1 MTENI
6 TVAII
11 GNRDQTALMR
21 LAGVEKCRIIEED
34 GDDTRDK
41 VREALVDLAGDSSVG
56 IIMLPEDWGRD
67 AADTIRHI
75 RESKRSSAIVI
86 NIPSGFKTK
95 EQDVK
100 EYYKTYTKKLIGFN
114 VNI

>member
-6 TVAII
+6 TIAII

-21 LAGVEKCRIIEED
+21 LAGVEKCRIIEE
-34 GDDTRDK
+34 GDDTREK
-41 VREALVDLAGDSSVG
+41 VREALMELAGDSSVG

-67 AADTIRHI
+67 ATDTIRHI
-75 RESKRSSAIVI
+75 KESKRSSAIVI
-86 NIPSGFKTK
+86 EIPSGFKT
-95 EQDVK
+95 EERDVK

>member
-1 MTENI
+1 MTEQI
-6 TVAII
+6 TVGII

-21 LAGVEKCRIIEED
+21 LAGVEKYRIIE
-34 GDDTRDK
+34 DTDATPEK
-41 VREALVDLAGDSSVG
+41 IREALTELAGDSSVG
-56 IIMLPEDWGRD
+56 LIMLPEGWIRD
-67 AADTIRHI
+67 VADTIRYL
-75 RESKRSSAIVI
+75 RESKRTSAIVI
-86 NIPSGFKTK
+86 GIPPGFKTE

>member
-21 LAGVEKCRIIEED
+21 LAGVEKCRIIEE
-34 GDDTRDK
+34 GDDTREK
-41 VREALVDLAGDSSVG
+41 VKEALMELAGDSTVG
-56 IIMLPEDWGRD
+56 IIILPEDWGRD
-67 AADTIRHI
+67 VKDTIRHI
-75 RESKRSSAIVI
+75 KESKRSSAIVI
-86 NIPSGFKTK
+86 EIPAGFKAE
-95 EQDVK
+95 EQDVR

>member
-11 GNRDQTALMR
+11 GTRDQTALMR
-21 LAGVEKCRIIEED
+21 LAGVEKCRIIEE
-34 GDDTRDK
+34 GDAAPEK
-41 VREALVDLAGDSSVG
+41 IREALMELAGDSSVG
-56 IIMLPEDWGRD
+56 IIMIPEDWAGH
-67 AADTIRHI
+67 AADTIRYLW
-75 RESKRSSAIVI
+75 ESKRSSAIVI
-86 NIPSGFKTK
+86 EIPAGFKTA

-114 VNI
+114 VEI